1 MGTHRD
7 AREDL
12 ADQLGLDGGRR
23 DGQFDGS
30 VGGKEE
36 NGRGSLFAWGDQGV
50 GDAHRWKPEPFGA
63 LADDPEYEQDAA
75 KRDELL
81 ERERHCRTWGRGKGG

>member
-1 MGTHRD
+1 M
-7 AREDL
+7 
-12 ADQLGLDGGRR
+12 
-23 DGQFDGS
+23 
-30 VGGKEE
+30 
-36 NGRGSLFAWGDQGV
+36 

>member
-1 MGTHRD
+1 MPARISPTNWGWTVGDGTVSSTVRSAGKRRMGAVRYS
-7 AREDL
+7 R
-12 ADQLGLDGGRR
+12 QGG
-23 DGQFDGS
+23 
-30 VGGKEE
+30 
-36 NGRGSLFAWGDQGV
+36 QGV

-81 ERERHCRTWGRGKGG
+81 ERERHCRWGRGKGG